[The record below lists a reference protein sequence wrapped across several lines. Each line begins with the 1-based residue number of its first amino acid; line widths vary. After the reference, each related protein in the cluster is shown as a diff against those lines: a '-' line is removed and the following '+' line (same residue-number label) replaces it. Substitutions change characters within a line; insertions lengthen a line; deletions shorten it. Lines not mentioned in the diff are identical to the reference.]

1 MTPQTRQTTPSGSA
15 APAGRRASFGAPHGS
30 APASDARPGQ
40 SGGRGPAREDADA
53 GAKPSSAA
61 WMLLLPLLCCGG
73 PLVLAAAA
81 SAGALGWGA
90 LGAGIAVL
98 IAAGLLIVRRR
109 AVRSCSAA
117 PGQAW
122 RHPQSVA
129 IPDRDRRR

>member
-1 MTPQTRQTTPSGSA
+1 MTPQARQTTPSA
-15 APAGRRASFGAPHGS
+15 APAGHRASSAATHGPT
-30 APASDARPGQ
+30 PATGARPSQ
-40 SGGRGPAREDADA
+40 NSTPGPARADA
-53 GAKPSSAA
+53 GAKPGGAA

-73 PLVLAAAA
+73 PLVLAAAV

-117 PGQAW
+117 PARARQ
-122 RHPQSVA
+122 HPRSVA
-129 IPDRDRRR
+129 VADRDRRR